1 MSCKIGVD
9 GQQRG
14 RRAMAAGKWVWQAI
28 TMAAALAAGM
38 PAWAQAPGKI
48 HLQQVI
54 AVPGVTSADT
64 FYYDGSIVDEGRRLY
79 YLSDRTTKGID
90 IVDIAANKVVAQM
103 KDIFVGQMFKGAKL
117 NNDVSGPNGLS
128 LVTANELWVGD
139 GDSTIKIIDIVGR
152 SLLATIAT
160 GGKARTDL
168 SVLDPDHHVVMATN
182 KNDAPPFVS
191 FIDPQ
196 SRQVVG
202 KLEFQAESLDG
213 AVYDHDHG
221 RYLLSVG
228 ASADNPQGEID
239 AVDPVRRV
247 IVARY
252 PTPECFPAGL
262 ALGPSGH
269 LLIGCS
275 GDAIEAGF
283 KAKTLVMDAGSGK
296 LLQTIGEVGGADF
309 VDYDAGNK
317 RFYLGARDM
326 TEDGT
331 RTTKKTPVL
340 GVIDAVMMTFLE
352 NVPGAPNCKTVSAD
366 PVTNHVFMPLSTS
379 GSGPGIGVFGD

>member
-1 MSCKIGVD
+1 MVG
-9 GQQRG
+9 G
-14 RRAMAAGKWVWQAI
+14 RWGCRAV
-28 TMAAALAAGM
+28 TMAAALAMGI
-38 PAWAQAPGKI
+38 PAWAQAPGKT

-64 FYYDGSIVDEGRRLY
+64 FYYDGSYIDAGRRLY

-103 KDIFVGQMFKGAKL
+103 KDLFVGQMFKGAKL
-117 NNDVSGPNGLS
+117 DNDVSGPNGLS

-139 GDSTIKIIDIVGR
+139 GDSTVKIIDIVGR

-168 SVLDPDHHVVMATN
+168 AVLDPDHHVVMATN

-196 SRQVVG
+196 SRQIVG
-202 KLEFQAESLDG
+202 KLELQAESLDG
-213 AVYDHDHG
+213 AVYDHDHE

-228 ASADNPQGEID
+228 SSTDNPQGEID
-239 AVDPVRRV
+239 AIDPVRRAV
-247 IVARY
+247 VARY
-252 PTPECFPAGL
+252 PTPECFPGGL

-269 LLIGCS
+269 LLIGCG
-275 GDAIEAGF
+275 GDAIDAGF
-283 KAKTLVMDAGSGK
+283 KAKTLVMDAGSGR

-309 VDYDAGNK
+309 VDYDSGNK

-331 RTTKKTPVL
+331 KNTKKTPVL
-340 GVIDAVMMTFLE
+340 GVIDAVTMAFLQ
-352 NVPGAPNCKTVSAD
+352 NVPAAPNCKTVSAD
-366 PVTNHVFMPLSTS
+366 PVTNHVFMPLTAS
-379 GSGPGIGVFGD
+379 GNGPGIGVFGD